1 MRKLTTKL
9 LFAIISAA
17 FALVA
22 LGTTTFAWFTLT
34 NEAKIS
40 QFNAQITAGEGI
52 EISLDDKTYYTTI
65 PASEIQDKIT
75 ELKVSLKD
83 VTSTDG
89 KSFKYFRA
97 ESSIVYNNETIKPY
111 IEFDLYVRSPE
122 ANAKI
127 ALNYYTFSSFD
138 GGTSGTTWTADA
150 KFISSFSEEE
160 NVIYVNAGEPGT
172 YYAHAALRMSL
183 TPVTGGSEGDAQVYQ
198 APEEEN
204 VNKVIETEPIE
215 QGMVSYYKAKN
226 GEDSIDISGVE
237 IANALVEPS
246 KNPILQLSTTAQPDG
261 YYYGTVV
268 VRIWIE
274 GWDPD
279 CFNAILN
286 SKINVS
292 FGLKKVVDQGDNT

>member
-34 NEAKIS
+34 NEATIS

-52 EISLDDKTYYTTI
+52 EISLDNITYYTTI
-65 PASEIQDKIT
+65 PESVIQAKINSMNI
-75 ELKVSLKD
+75 ELKD
-83 VTSTDG
+83 VTSSNGIVMTKMNG
-89 KSFKYFRA
+89 TTVSFLPAPGEK
-97 ESSIVYNNETIKPY
+97 NEFIQ
-111 IEFDLYVRSPE
+111 FDLWVRSPE

-127 ALNYYTFSSFD
+127 ALNNYTFSS
-138 GGTSGTTWTADA
+138 SETTWKADA
-150 KFISSFSEEE
+150 DFISSFGD
-160 NVIYVNAGEPGT
+160 NVIDVEAGEEGT

-183 TPVTGGSEGDAQVYQ
+183 TPVTGGTESVAQVYQ
-198 APEEEN
+198 APGVDN
-204 VNKVIETEPIE
+204 VNKVIGTEPIP

-226 GEDSIDISGVE
+226 GENSINISGVTIADALTSASSTE
-237 IANALVEPS
+237 I
-246 KNPILQLSTTAQPDG
+246 ITLSSTPNEAS
-261 YYYGTVV
+261 VIR
-268 VRIWIE
+268 VRVWIE

-292 FGLKKVVDQGDNT
+292 FGLIKVVNQG

>member
-34 NEAKIS
+34 NEATIS
-40 QFNAQITAGEGI
+40 QFNAEITAGEGI
-52 EISLDDKTYYTTI
+52 EISLDGTNFYTTI
-65 PASEIQDKIT
+65 PATVIQGKIT
-75 ELKVSLKD
+75 ELNVSLKD

-89 KSFKYFRA
+89 KTFKYFGA
-97 ESSIVYNNETIKPY
+97 QSPIVYDTETKNPY

-127 ALNYYTFSSFD
+127 ALNDYTFSSID
-138 GGTSGTTWTADA
+138 GETSGTKWTADA
-150 KFISSFSEEE
+150 DFISSFGGPVE
-160 NVIYVNAGEPGT
+160 AGYEGT

-183 TPVTGGSEGDAQVYQ
+183 TPVNGGSEGVAQVYQ
-198 APEEEN
+198 APGVDN
-204 VNKVIETEPIE
+204 VNKVISTEPIP

-226 GEDSIDISGVE
+226 GENSINISDVTIADALTSASSTE
-237 IANALVEPS
+237 I
-246 KNPILQLSTTAQPDG
+246 ITLSSTPNEAS
-261 YYYGTVV
+261 VIR
-268 VRIWIE
+268 VRVWIE

-292 FGLKKVVDQGDNT
+292 FGLKKVVNQV

>member
-34 NEAKIS
+34 NEATIS
-40 QFNAQITAGEGI
+40 PFNAEITAGEGI
-52 EISLDDKTYYTTI
+52 EISLDGETYYTTI
-65 PASEIQDKIT
+65 PASVIQDKIDSLNVT
-75 ELKVSLKD
+75 LKD
-83 VTSTDG
+83 VTSPDG
-89 KSFKYFRA
+89 KNMYYFDDDVDDDDA
-97 ESSIVYNNETIKPY
+97 ITYGGTSNPY

-127 ALNYYTFSSFD
+127 ALNNYTFSS
-138 GGTSGTTWTADA
+138 SETTWKADA
-150 KFISSFSEEE
+150 DFISSFGD
-160 NVIYVNAGEPGT
+160 NVIDVEAGDEGP

-183 TPVTGGSEGDAQVYQ
+183 TPVTEEPEGEPQEGEAQVYQ
-198 APEEEN
+198 APAEGN
-204 VNKVIETEPIE
+204 INKVIGKTPIE

-226 GEDSIDISGVE
+226 GENSIDITDVE
-237 IANALVEPS
+237 IADAFVEPS
-246 KNPILQLSTTAQPDG
+246 EDPILTLVTANTAQRIK
-261 YYYGTVV
+261 

-292 FGLKKVVDQGDNT
+292 FGLKKVVNQG

>member
-1 MRKLTTKL
+1 
-9 LFAIISAA
+9 
-17 FALVA
+17 
-22 LGTTTFAWFTLT
+22 
-34 NEAKIS
+34 
-40 QFNAQITAGEGI
+40 QFNAEITAGEGI

-65 PASEIQDKIT
+65 PASVIQAKIT
-75 ELKVSLKD
+75 DELKVSLKD
-83 VTSTDG
+83 VTSNDG

-97 ESSIVYNNETIKPY
+97 ESPIVYNNETKKPY

-122 ANAKI
+122 ANAAI
-127 ALNYYTFSSFD
+127 ALNNYTFSSTD
-138 GGTSGTTWTADA
+138 GETSGTKWTADA
-150 KFISSFSEEE
+150 NFISSFGG
-160 NVIYVNAGEPGT
+160 NVTAGTEGT

-183 TPVTGGSEGDAQVYQ
+183 TPVTEESEGEPQEGVAQVYQ
-198 APEEEN
+198 APAEGN
-204 VNKVIETEPIE
+204 VNKVIDQNPIE

-226 GEDSIDISGVE
+226 GENSINISNVT

-246 KNPILQLSTTAQPDG
+246 ENPILTLETANTAQRIK
-261 YYYGTVV
+261 

-292 FGLKKVVDQGDNT
+292 FGLIKVVNQG